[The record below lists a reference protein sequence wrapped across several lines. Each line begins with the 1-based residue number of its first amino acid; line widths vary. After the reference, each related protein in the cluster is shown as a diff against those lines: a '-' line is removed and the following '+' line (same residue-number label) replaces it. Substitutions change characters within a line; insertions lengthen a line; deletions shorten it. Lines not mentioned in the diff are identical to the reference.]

1 MLVCSQNDMM
11 FKFKADIMANLL
23 TVQPTKRVKHMYCMT
38 GMLPS
43 TTNYVRIKEGL
54 TKKSRKAKICINFI
68 IFQEFFFLLPT
79 KLSVCVISSVVSFF
93 LKCVWEGRHPKY

>member
-54 TKKSRKAKICINFI
+54 TKKVMKSEKYVSI
-68 IFQEFFFLLPT
+68 
-79 KLSVCVISSVVSFF
+79 LSFSKSTSFSY
-93 LKCVWEGRHPKY
+93 PQN

>member
-1 MLVCSQNDMM
+1 MVAAMTCSSYICSQTKSFYKDIEKRIKAEILVFFYYLMLVCSQNDMM

-54 TKKSRKAKICINFI
+54 TKKS
-68 IFQEFFFLLPT
+68 
-79 KLSVCVISSVVSFF
+79 
-93 LKCVWEGRHPKY
+93 

>member
-1 MLVCSQNDMM
+1 MLVCSQNDLM

-54 TKKSRKAKICINFI
+54 TKKS
-68 IFQEFFFLLPT
+68 
-79 KLSVCVISSVVSFF
+79 
-93 LKCVWEGRHPKY
+93 